1 MTKRQREKKNG
12 RKKET
17 KGEKEERMRGG
28 KFFIYCRRILI
39 NVQEMIVRK
48 SSFCNHHGNN

>member
-17 KGEKEERMRGG
+17 KGEKEESMRGG
-28 KFFIYCRRILI
+28 KFFIYCRRKLI